1 MATVLNSNFGPWRV
15 ATCSGS
21 NHEKVGVI
29 DQLGRPCLHFEED
42 GPIEVTAICEN
53 MPENMSDL
61 QRWVTKWN
69 EEFHS
74 GNRWPVTATPPELQ
88 ALEAVWPSGSVAQVQ
103 TIMLLK
109 PEQAVAV
116 LRYIGKA
123 CHPDLKQVLGRVST
137 RTL

>member
-15 ATCSGS
+15 ATSA
-21 NHEKVGVI
+21 NHEKVGII

-42 GPIEVTAICEN
+42 GHIEVTAICKNSQEN
-53 MPENMSDL
+53 LASL
-61 QRWVTKWN
+61 QQWVAKWN

-88 ALEAVWPSGSVAQVQ
+88 ALEAVWPSGGVAQVQ
-103 TIMLLK
+103 TVMVLK
-109 PEQAVAV
+109 PEQVVAV
-116 LRYIGKA
+116 LKYIGKA